1 MTDGKNKVP
10 GVIGLLI
17 QIFLF
22 SLLLQ
27 YLFDLQEKDC
37 ACSLTKDRQLLDNTV
52 KTYLLL
58 LIVIILLSLSSNVTL
73 MIIKNFLVFINLL
86 LFLYISVIFFRYNS
100 NLTEILCKCS
110 VDDRRSAFKY
120 YLYFFYGM
128 LLIHFLYISFL
139 LAMVQNKIDNNVSIK
154 KL

>member
-1 MTDGKNKVP
+1 MTDGKNRVP
-10 GVIGLLI
+10 GVIRSLI
-17 QIFLF
+17 PIFFF

-27 YLFDLQEKDC
+27 YLHDLQEKDC
-37 ACSLTKDRQLLDNTV
+37 ACSLTKDRELLDNTV

-58 LIVIILLSLSSNVTL
+58 IIVVILLSLSTNVTV
-73 MIIKNFLVFINLL
+73 MMIKNFLIFINLL

-128 LLIHFLYISFL
+128 LLIYFLYASYL

>member
-1 MTDGKNKVP
+1 MTDGKNRVP
-10 GVIGLLI
+10 GIIRSLI
-17 QIFLF
+17 PIFFF

-27 YLFDLQEKDC
+27 YLHDLQEKDC
-37 ACSLTKDRQLLDNTV
+37 ACSLTKDRELLDNTV

-58 LIVIILLSLSSNVTL
+58 IIVVILLSLSTNVTV
-73 MIIKNFLVFINLL
+73 MMIKNFLIFINLL

-128 LLIHFLYISFL
+128 LLIYFLYASYL
-139 LAMVQNKIDNNVSIK
+139 LAIVQNKIDNNVSIK

>member
-1 MTDGKNKVP
+1 MTDGKNRVP
-10 GVIGLLI
+10 GIIRSLI
-17 QIFLF
+17 PIFFF

-27 YLFDLQEKDC
+27 YLHDLQEKDC
-37 ACSLTKDRQLLDNTV
+37 ACSLTKDRELLDNTV
-52 KTYLLL
+52 KTYLLF
-58 LIVIILLSLSSNVTL
+58 LIVIILLSLSTNVTV
-73 MIIKNFLVFINLL
+73 MMIKNFLIFINLL

-128 LLIHFLYISFL
+128 LLIYFLYASYL
-139 LAMVQNKIDNNVSIK
+139 LAIVQNKIDNNVSIK

>member
-1 MTDGKNKVP
+1 MTDGKNRVP
-10 GVIGLLI
+10 GVIRSLI
-17 QIFLF
+17 PIFFF

-27 YLFDLQEKDC
+27 YLHDLQEKDC
-37 ACSLTKDRQLLDNTV
+37 ACSLTKDRELLDNTV

-58 LIVIILLSLSSNVTL
+58 IIVVILLSLSTNVTV
-73 MIIKNFLVFINLL
+73 MMIKNFLIFINLL

-120 YLYFFYGM
+120 YLYFFYAM
-128 LLIHFLYISFL
+128 LLIYFLYASYL

>member
-1 MTDGKNKVP
+1 MTDGKNRVP
-10 GVIGLLI
+10 GVIRSLI
-17 QIFLF
+17 QIFFF

-27 YLFDLQEKDC
+27 YLHDLQEKDC
-37 ACSLTKDRQLLDNTV
+37 ACSLTKDRELLDNTV

-58 LIVIILLSLSSNVTL
+58 LIVIILLSLSTNVTV
-73 MIIKNFLVFINLL
+73 MMIKNFLVFINLL

-110 VDDRRSAFKY
+110 VDDRRSTFKY

-128 LLIHFLYISFL
+128 LLIYFLYASYL
-139 LAMVQNKIDNNVSIK
+139 LAIVQNKIDNNVSIK

>member
-1 MTDGKNKVP
+1 MTDGKNRVP
-10 GVIGLLI
+10 GVIRSLI
-17 QIFLF
+17 PIFFF

-27 YLFDLQEKDC
+27 YLHDLQEKDC
-37 ACSLTKDRQLLDNTV
+37 ACSLTKDRELLDNTV

-58 LIVIILLSLSSNVTL
+58 IIVVILLSLSTNVIV
-73 MIIKNFLVFINLL
+73 MMIKNFLIFINLL

-128 LLIHFLYISFL
+128 LLIYFLYASYL
-139 LAMVQNKIDNNVSIK
+139 LAIVQNKIDNNVSIK

>member
-1 MTDGKNKVP
+1 MTDGKNRVP
-10 GVIGLLI
+10 GVIRSLI
-17 QIFLF
+17 PIFFF

-27 YLFDLQEKDC
+27 YLHDLQEKDC
-37 ACSLTKDRQLLDNTV
+37 ACSLTKDRELLDNTV

-58 LIVIILLSLSSNVTL
+58 IIVVILLSLSTNVTV
-73 MIIKNFLVFINLL
+73 MMIKNFLIFINLL

-128 LLIHFLYISFL
+128 LLIYFLYASYL
-139 LAMVQNKIDNNVSIK
+139 LAIVQNKIDNNVSIK